1 MGPNI
6 FSFSEE
12 EKYFNFLSIEII
24 DYEYQ
29 LNLMIIY
36 QTFFV
41 DILKTQAIIIFDI
54 FLDFFSYKILMC
66 IFIFK

>member
-1 MGPNI
+1 MGLNI

-12 EKYFNFLSIEII
+12 EKYFNFLSIGII

-36 QTFFV
+36 QNFSV
-41 DILKTQAIIIFDI
+41 AIF
-54 FLDFFSYKILMC
+54 
-66 IFIFK
+66 